1 LLNFFGPRWAFVLQ
15 DEILAEPIPSAVIFP
30 SREVALRSL
39 EVTPYEVAKLRAQQI
54 KESKQCSK
62 TYVLKPFFT
71 AANHKR
77 VRSICCGRVCVTS
90 LDVEDTT
97 PTVVLREMPSGV
109 GVQSPRPTHA
119 PPRDVETA
127 AST

>member
-1 LLNFFGPRWAFVLQ
+1 MANSDLAFTGGIGAAVSVATFLL
-15 DEILAEPIPSAVIFP
+15 IH
-30 SREVALRSL
+30 
-39 EVTPYEVAKLRAQQI
+39 
-54 KESKQCSK
+54 
-62 TYVLKPFFT
+62 VLKPFFT

-90 LDVEDTT
+90 LDVENTT

-109 GVQSPRPTHA
+109 QSPRPPRA
-119 PPRDVETA
+119 PPRDVESA

>member
-1 LLNFFGPRWAFVLQ
+1 MSDSDLAFTGGIGAAISVVTFLL
-15 DEILAEPIPSAVIFP
+15 IH
-30 SREVALRSL
+30 
-39 EVTPYEVAKLRAQQI
+39 
-54 KESKQCSK
+54 
-62 TYVLKPFFT
+62 VLKPFFT